1 MILLKKKYRKGSNNL
16 ATISTVVLN
25 NNGGHL
31 AIVMLVYIR
40 CTHLRTSV
48 IEGNEIT
55 LFQ

>member
-1 MILLKKKYRKGSNNL
+1 MVLLTKKYRKGKNNL

-31 AIVMLVYIR
+31 AIVMLVHIR
-40 CTHLRTSV
+40 CTHLRTNV
-48 IEGNEIT
+48 IEDNEII